1 MPYYFTPGFKQ
12 NGLNPTFKRQAGM
25 TLIGLILYA
34 FIAFFI
40 AILLMKVVPL
50 YLTDQKITSIFTQLK
65 DFHGGPPEIR
75 ATIDKQLDINEID
88 NITAAKDFKITPIG
102 NGGSKVVYNYEGR
115 ADIVG
120 NLSIVA
126 TFEHQVNVSP

>member
-1 MPYYFTPGFKQ
+1 MPYHSPRNFKHGF
-12 NGLNPTFKRQAGM
+12 NRQSGM
-25 TLIGLILYA
+25 TLIGLIMYA
-34 FIAFFI
+34 FIAFFV

-65 DFHGGPPEIR
+65 NFHGDPQEIR
-75 ATIDKQLDINEID
+75 STIDKQLDINEID
-88 NITAAKDFKITPIG
+88 NITSKDFKITPLG
-102 NGGSKVVYNYEGR
+102 NGFKVVYNYEGR

-126 TFEHQVNVSP
+126 SFEHQVNVSR

>member
-1 MPYYFTPGFKQ
+1 MPHYSTQKISQEFKP
-12 NGLNPTFKRQAGM
+12 GLNRQSGM
-25 TLIGLILYA
+25 TLIGLIMYA

-65 DFHGGPPEIR
+65 NFHGDPMLIR
-75 ATIDKQLDINEID
+75 STIDKQLDINEIN
-88 NITAAKDFKITPIG
+88 NITAAKDFKITPLG
-102 NGGSKVVYNYEGR
+102 NGGSKVEYNYEGR

-120 NLSIVA
+120 NLSVVA
-126 TFEHQVNVSP
+126 SFAHQVNVSP

>member
-1 MPYYFTPGFKQ
+1 MMPHHSTQKFGQEFKS
-12 NGLNPTFKRQAGM
+12 GLNRQSGM
-25 TLIGLILYA
+25 TLIGLIMYA
-34 FIAFFI
+34 FIAFFV

-65 DFHGGPPEIR
+65 NFHGDPPEIR
-75 ATIDKQLDINEID
+75 STIDKQLDINEID
-88 NITAAKDFKITPIG
+88 NITSKEFKITPLG

-126 TFEHQVNVSP
+126 SFEHQVNVSP

>member
-1 MPYYFTPGFKQ
+1 MKPTR
-12 NGLNPTFKRQAGM
+12 LNFNPNRLSGRQSGM
-25 TLIGLILYA
+25 TLIGLIMYA
-34 FIAFFI
+34 FIAFFM

-65 DFHGGPPEIR
+65 NFHGDASAIR
-75 ATIDKQLDINEID
+75 STIDKQLDINEI
-88 NITAAKDFKITPIG
+88 NNMTSKDFKITPMG
-102 NGGSKVVYNYEGR
+102 NGGVKVEYNYDGR

-126 TFEHQVNVSP
+126 SFEHQVNVSP

>member
-1 MPYYFTPGFKQ
+1 MKLKGIKHSGSRALRHQ
-12 NGLNPTFKRQAGM
+12 SGM
-25 TLIGLILYA
+25 TLIGLIMYA
-34 FIAFFI
+34 FIAFFV

-65 DFHGGPPEIR
+65 NFHGDAMAIR
-75 ATIDKQLDINEID
+75 STIDKQLDINEID
-88 NITAAKDFKITPIG
+88 NMTSKDFKITPLG
-102 NGGSKVVYNYEGR
+102 NGGMKVEYNYDGR

-126 TFEHQVNVSP
+126 SFEHQVNVSP

>member
-1 MPYYFTPGFKQ
+1 MMPHHSTQKISPEFNP
-12 NGLNPTFKRQAGM
+12 GLNRQSGM
-25 TLIGLILYA
+25 TLIGLIMYA

-65 DFHGGPPEIR
+65 NFHGDPSEIR
-75 ATIDKQLDINEID
+75 KTINKQLDINEID
-88 NITAAKDFKITPIG
+88 NMTDKDFKITPIG

-126 TFEHQVNVSP
+126 SFEHQVNVSP

>member
-1 MPYYFTPGFKQ
+1 MKPTR
-12 NGLNPTFKRQAGM
+12 LNFNPNRPSGRQSGM
-25 TLIGLILYA
+25 TLIGLIMYA
-34 FIAFFI
+34 FIAFFM

-65 DFHGGPPEIR
+65 NFHGDASDIR
-75 ATIDKQLDINEID
+75 STIDKQLDINGI
-88 NITAAKDFKITPIG
+88 NNMTSKDFKITPMG
-102 NGGSKVVYNYEGR
+102 NGGLKVEYNYDGR

-126 TFEHQVNVSP
+126 SFEHQVNVSP

>member
-1 MPYYFTPGFKQ
+1 MMPHHSTQKFSQEFKS
-12 NGLNPTFKRQAGM
+12 GLSRQSGM
-25 TLIGLILYA
+25 TLIGLIMYA
-34 FIAFFI
+34 FIAFFV

-65 DFHGGPPEIR
+65 NFHGDPREIR
-75 ATIDKQLDINEID
+75 STIDKQMDINEID
-88 NITAAKDFKITPIG
+88 NITSKDFKITPM
-102 NGGSKVVYNYEGR
+102 GSGSHVVYNYEGR

-126 TFEHQVNVSP
+126 SFEHQVNVSP

>member
-1 MPYYFTPGFKQ
+1 MKL
-12 NGLNPTFKRQAGM
+12 NGMNHNASRIIARQSGM
-25 TLIGLILYA
+25 TLIGLIMYA

-65 DFHGGPPEIR
+65 NFHGDAMAIR
-75 ATIDKQLDINEID
+75 STIDKQLDINEI
-88 NITAAKDFKITPIG
+88 NNMTSKDFKISPLG
-102 NGGSKVVYNYEGR
+102 NGGYKVEYNYDGR
-115 ADIVG
+115 AEIVG

-126 TFEHQVNVSP
+126 SFEHQVNVSP